1 MASNPTPA
9 APAAPPTG
17 NAPGSSGFSVDYTQ
31 YQNPSVSVTFLD
43 NAANAFVAAAGGNFV
58 SKIWAG
64 IVLVVACA
72 YIWGRDKLITQQML
86 IQKQQY
92 ELAQTQGE
100 GGEVNNQTPP
110 SSTATPNGLTAAL
123 PVPATSADLAALA
136 EQAAGADLAT
146 LAQQAATAS
155 AHALLKAAQ
164 TPPPSG

>member
-1 MASNPTPA
+1 MANTPPTA
-9 APAAPPTG
+9 APTAPV
-17 NAPGSSGFSVDYTQ
+17 FDYTQ

-43 NAANAFVAAAGGNFV
+43 NAANAFVAAAGGNFL

-100 GGEVNNQTPP
+100 GGEVNGQQPEP
-110 SSTATPNGLTAAL
+110 L
-123 PVPATSADLAALA
+123 PATSADLAALA
-136 EQAAGADLAT
+136 EQAAV
-146 LAQQAATAS
+146 AAGQK
-155 AHALLKAAQ
+155 LLRAAQ
-164 TPPPSG
+164 TPPPHKA